1 MAPHPVIA
9 LFGPTAVGKTAV
21 AVAVAKLL
29 EQRGEEVVAVSLDSI
44 AVYRELRITSGA
56 PTPEQLAELPHHLVG
71 IRSVRESFSAG
82 ECAELAQPLI
92 DAAIATGKRVI
103 AVGGTGL
110 YMRAVLSDVGLRKPV
125 SARVREGLKLE
136 LQELGPQ
143 ELHSR
148 LAELDP
154 EAARRIEA
162 TDGRRITRALELIE
176 SGEPA
181 PAPSNQLWTAAP
193 RVPTIA
199 VGLQRD
205 DAELRSL
212 IEARAHRMLADGG
225 HEEVVA
231 AQALGASATAAAAV
245 GWHELLDRDVDRLIT
260 RTWQLARRQRT
271 WMRKMADVERVD
283 ISGLDP
289 TVAAAVVL
297 GVIDR
302 STPAVASA

>member
-125 SARVREGLKLE
+125 SARVREGLQLE

>member
-92 DAAIATGKRVI
+92 DAAMATGKRVI

-125 SARVREGLKLE
+125 SARVREGLQLE